1 MPSMQTRGAVPSPL
15 PPLAPGQL
23 DLFRCAAASNSS
35 QLPKSMATVCSVLQ
49 YGRHCPSMARG
60 AGSPEPCTGQ
70 RPGCHAHMLAAYSCR
85 HVHCSHDV
93 LSHELGAVVHLDS
106 KHQ

>member
-1 MPSMQTRGAVPSPL
+1 MPSMQTRGAVPPPL

-49 YGRHCPSMARG
+49 YGRQCPSMARG
-60 AGSPEPCTGQ
+60 AGSPELCTGQ
-70 RPGCHAHMLAAYSCR
+70 RPGCHAQRTPVGMCTVHMMFYPMNW
-85 HVHCSHDV
+85 
-93 LSHELGAVVHLDS
+93 G
-106 KHQ
+106 QWFI